1 MHNHEHD
8 GEEGDDTPQSRQ
20 AGPAFCPVVPGN
32 QAMEFEEFGE
42 SDERRDVFGGL
53 GQGEGVDYLRR
64 GKSSI
69 KTGDI
74 FIPKFCILILLL
86 ALLIYLSKKL

>member
-8 GEEGDDTPQSRQ
+8 GEEGDDTPQCRQ

-69 KTGDI
+69 KTRDT
-74 FIPKFCILILLL
+74 FLFPNFILLPQFL
-86 ALLIYLSKKL
+86 LSLLIYLR